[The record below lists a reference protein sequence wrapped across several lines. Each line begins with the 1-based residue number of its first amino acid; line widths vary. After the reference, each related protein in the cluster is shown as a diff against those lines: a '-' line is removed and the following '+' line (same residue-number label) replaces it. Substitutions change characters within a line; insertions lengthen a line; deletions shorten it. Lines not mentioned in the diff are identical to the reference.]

1 MRYLNISKL
10 LKHIFIYSAFIRNI
24 ALIIFVVS
32 FIVFSPTKVAAEMI
46 DISNIVVE
54 GNKRIETNTI
64 LNLTELESGK
74 SYEYA
79 KINSA
84 LQRLTKSTFFKTV
97 DIVIVEQ
104 NVIIK
109 VSEHPSINTI
119 SFEGNSILKDENLFE
134 IITSQ
139 QRQTLL
145 AAKIE
150 HDAEKIAKIYFSK
163 GHISAQITPKII
175 QRDNNRVD
183 LVFEI
188 IEDRITEIE
197 KITFVG
203 NRLFSDTRL
212 RGVLAT
218 KQAGVFRRL
227 ISSDTFIEDRL
238 NLDKQ
243 NLRDFYINRGYVDF
257 EILSHSVELTRSKDA
272 FLLTFT
278 VKEGQKYNFGQIN
291 IVTNEND
298 INLNEYVDL
307 NLIRENKKYDSRK
320 LEKLIQKIDRKL
332 SDNGLNFVK
341 ASPNISRDDNNLL
354 INVDI
359 NLIRGKRIL
368 VERIDI
374 IGNSTTL
381 DEVIRHKF
389 DFAEGDGFNTG
400 KIQKATDHIRAL
412 GFFSTVDVK
421 TKQGSTADQIV
432 IIVNLVEKPTGSLGI
447 GAGYNSSDGSVFT
460 LNLNERNFLGRG
472 QTVGFGL
479 SNSSDKKELSL
490 SIADPTFLSRD
501 IYLGVSLGNSSA
513 SPASLPLQ
521 TDKMYFAPSIG
532 YPLSRDSSIM
542 LTYKVEKDEIKLSTA
557 GISASPIIKADVGDT
572 VKSGIILAY
581 KFDKTNSIIAPTS
594 GFKIGIN
601 QEINGLFGD
610 INYSKTSINLKTY
623 TAIFN
628 DDIILSS
635 AVNAGAIF
643 GSDSTISNRFSL
655 GGDKL
660 RGFQNYG
667 IGPRDTNFTATNSNG
682 DPLGGK
688 MFAAA
693 NIEASF
699 PIGIPEE
706 YGIFGGVFLD
716 AGSVWEL
723 DNVLSDSSKI
733 VDDSAKIRAAAGV
746 SLFWDT
752 AIGPLRFN
760 FSRPLQKEIYDV
772 TENFRFTVDTRF

>member
-341 ASPNISRDDNNLL
+341 ANPNISRDDNNLL

-389 DFAEGDGFNTG
+389 DFAEGDGFNAG

-460 LNLNERNFLGRG
+460 LNLNERNFVGRG
-472 QTVGFGL
+472 QTVGFGI

-490 SIADPTFLSRD
+490 SVADPTFLSRD

-513 SPASLPLQ
+513 TPASLPLQ

-542 LTYKVEKDEIKLSTA
+542 LTYKIEKDEVKLSTA
-557 GISASPIIKADVGDT
+557 GIAASPIIKADVGDT

-610 INYSKTSINLKTY
+610 IEYLKTSINLKTY

-635 AVNAGAIF
+635 TINAGTIF

-667 IGPRDTNFTATNSNG
+667 IGPRDTTFIGADANG

-716 AGSVWEL
+716 AGSVWGL
-723 DNVLSDSSKI
+723 DNVSSDNSTL
-733 VDDSAKIRAAAGV
+733 VDDSSKIRAAAGV

-752 AIGPLRFN
+752 VIGPLRFN

>member
-1 MRYLNISKL
+1 MCYLNITKL
-10 LKHIFIYSAFIRNI
+10 LKHIFIYSAPKRNI
-24 ALIIFVVS
+24 ALIIFVIS
-32 FIVFSPTKVAAEMI
+32 FIGFSPTKVVAEMI
-46 DISNIVVE
+46 NISNIVVE

-64 LNLTELESGK
+64 LNLAELESGK
-74 SYEYA
+74 PYEYE

-84 LQRLTKSTFFKTV
+84 LQRLISSTFFKTV

-145 AAKIE
+145 PAKIE
-150 HDAEKIAKIYFSK
+150 NDAEKIAKVYFSK

-175 QRDNNRVD
+175 EKDDNRVD

-188 IEDRITEIE
+188 IEDRKTEIE

-203 NRLFSDTRL
+203 NRFFSDTRL

-243 NLRDFYINRGYVDF
+243 NLRNFYLNRGYIDF
-257 EILSHSVELTRSKDA
+257 EISSHSVELTRSKDA

-291 IVTNEND
+291 IVSNEND
-298 INLNEYVDL
+298 INLDEYVDL

-320 LEKLIQKIDRKL
+320 LEKLLKKIDRKL

-341 ASPNISRDDNNLL
+341 AIPNISRDDNNLL

-359 NLIRGKRIL
+359 NLIRGNRIL

-381 DEVIRHKF
+381 DEVIRYKF
-389 DFAEGDGFNTG
+389 DFAEGDEFNTG
-400 KIQKATDHIRAL
+400 KIQKATDRIRAL

-432 IIVNLVEKPTGSLGI
+432 ITVNLVEKPTGNLGI

-479 SNSSDKKELSL
+479 SRSSNEKELSF
-490 SIADPTFLSRD
+490 SVADPTFLSRD
-501 IYLGVSLGNSSA
+501 IYLGVSFGNSSTT
-513 SPASLPLQ
+513 PASLPLQ
-521 TDKMYFAPSIG
+521 TDKIYFAPSIG

-557 GISASPIIKADVGDT
+557 GIAASPIIESDVGNT

-610 INYSKTSINLKTY
+610 IDYLKTSINLKTY

-635 AVNAGAIF
+635 AVNAGAIV

-667 IGPRDTNFTATNSNG
+667 IGPRDTTFTGADADG

-688 MFAAA
+688 MFATA

-706 YGIFGGVFLD
+706 YGIFGGIFLD
-716 AGSVWEL
+716 AGSVWGL
-723 DNVLSDSSKI
+723 DNVSSDNSTI
-733 VDDSAKIRAAAGV
+733 VDDSAQIRAAAGV

>member
-64 LNLTELESGK
+64 LNLAELESGK

-218 KQAGVFRRL
+218 KQAGLFRRL

-298 INLNEYVDL
+298 ISLDEYVDL

-389 DFAEGDGFNTG
+389 DFAEGDGFNAG

-513 SPASLPLQ
+513 TPASLPLQ

-667 IGPRDTNFTATNSNG
+667 IGPRDTTFTGADASG

-716 AGSVWEL
+716 AGSVWGL

>member
-32 FIVFSPTKVAAEMI
+32 FIVLSPTKVAAEMI

-513 SPASLPLQ
+513 TPASLPLQ

-667 IGPRDTNFTATNSNG
+667 IGPRDTTFTGADASG

>member
-1 MRYLNISKL
+1 MHYLNISKL

-32 FIVFSPTKVAAEMI
+32 FIGFSPTKVAAEII

-64 LNLTELESGK
+64 LNLAELESGK
-74 SYEYA
+74 PYEYE

-84 LQRLTKSTFFKTV
+84 LQRLISSTFFKTV

-145 AAKIE
+145 PAKIE
-150 HDAEKIAKIYFSK
+150 NDAEKIAKVYFSK

-175 QRDNNRVD
+175 EKDDNRVD

-188 IEDRITEIE
+188 IEDRKTEIE

-203 NRLFSDTRL
+203 NRFFSDTRL

-243 NLRDFYINRGYVDF
+243 NLRNFYLNRGYIDF
-257 EILSHSVELTRSKDA
+257 EISSHSVELTRSKDA

-291 IVTNEND
+291 IVSNEND
-298 INLNEYVDL
+298 INLDEYVDL

-320 LEKLIQKIDRKL
+320 LEKLLKKIDRKL
-332 SDNGLNFVK
+332 SDNSLNFVK
-341 ASPNISRDDNNLL
+341 AIPNISRDDNNLL

-359 NLIRGKRIL
+359 NLIRGNRIL

-381 DEVIRHKF
+381 DEVIRYKF
-389 DFAEGDGFNTG
+389 DFAEGDEFNTG
-400 KIQKATDHIRAL
+400 KIQKATDRIRAL

-432 IIVNLVEKPTGSLGI
+432 ITVNLVEKPTGNLGI

-479 SNSSDKKELSL
+479 SRSSNEKELSF
-490 SIADPTFLSRD
+490 SVADPTFLSRD
-501 IYLGVSLGNSSA
+501 IYLGVSFGNSSTT
-513 SPASLPLQ
+513 PASLPLQ
-521 TDKMYFAPSIG
+521 TDKIYFAPSIG

-542 LTYKVEKDEIKLSTA
+542 LTYKVEKDEIELSTA
-557 GISASPIIKADVGDT
+557 GIAASPIIESDVGNT

-610 INYSKTSINLKTY
+610 INYLKTSINLKTY

-635 AVNAGAIF
+635 AVNAGAIV

-667 IGPRDTNFTATNSNG
+667 IGPRDTTFTGADADG

-688 MFAAA
+688 MFATA

-706 YGIFGGVFLD
+706 YGIFGGIFLD
-716 AGSVWEL
+716 AGSVWGL
-723 DNVLSDSSKI
+723 DNVSSDNSTI
-733 VDDSAKIRAAAGV
+733 VDDSAQIRAAAGV

>member
-513 SPASLPLQ
+513 TPASLPLQ

-667 IGPRDTNFTATNSNG
+667 IGPRDTTFTGADASG